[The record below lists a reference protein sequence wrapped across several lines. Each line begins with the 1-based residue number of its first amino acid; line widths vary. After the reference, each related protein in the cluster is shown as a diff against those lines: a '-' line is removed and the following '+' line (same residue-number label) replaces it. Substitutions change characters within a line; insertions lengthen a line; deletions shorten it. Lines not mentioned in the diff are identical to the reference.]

1 MSGLQYL
8 VGDLR
13 QGAYDDYGSRS
24 QAALHDTNETAN
36 GGGVFDRLPSKL
48 HHYDI
53 IVPLKSALP
62 LESAHFVLLLELFFA
77 QKKPPPD
84 RFWRWVRVILLKI
97 ALLHPIPSSRRHVI
111 RVDMPVPVD
120 VIRVEFWMRIF
131 IKIFATDRS

>member
-62 LESAHFVLLLELFFA
+62 LESAHLSCSLNSFSP
-77 QKKPPPD
+77 KKNH
-84 RFWRWVRVILLKI
+84 RQI
-97 ALLHPIPSSRRHVI
+97 ASGGG
-111 RVDMPVPVD
+111 
-120 VIRVEFWMRIF
+120 FG
-131 IKIFATDRS
+131 